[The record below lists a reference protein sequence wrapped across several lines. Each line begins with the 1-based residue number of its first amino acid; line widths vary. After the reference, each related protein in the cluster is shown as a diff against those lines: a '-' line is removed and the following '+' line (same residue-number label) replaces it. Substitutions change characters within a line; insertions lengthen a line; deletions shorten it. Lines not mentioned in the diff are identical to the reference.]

1 MLKDESF
8 NKVFIGS
15 GLTAELFLN
24 ALIRHKGESP
34 DDFYIL
40 SKNKERCEELAYK
53 YQIRA
58 TTNFHAF
65 ISKAKVVVLA
75 VDLPDLDGIP
85 ALVNLIRG
93 QVPPDALINSVTPR
107 LKIAKIEE
115 YFPNHPVMRLSI
127 NFSAPNGNSIGSYWC
142 GSVSPED
149 TAPVAKFL
157 VECFGELLEVNSEEE
172 FEKIHEIIFAQ
183 NCSVYLSMKTFIDAY
198 LKLGLTHEQA
208 RKIAVNTYKGVVES
222 FSGEHKDIIVNRI
235 FEYKN
240 VLAEGLAIM
249 EDLGIAQTLR
259 KVHELPPEKAQ
270 EQLAKARQAQRAEN
284 AKYRVHYSNWD

>member
-15 GLTAELFLN
+15 GLVAELFLN
-24 ALIRHKGESP
+24 ALIRYKGESP
-34 DDFYIL
+34 NDFYIL
-40 SKNKERCEELAYK
+40 SRNKERCDELAYK

-75 VDLPDLDGIP
+75 LDLNELEELPNMLRMIQ
-85 ALVNLIRG
+85 G

-127 NFSAPNGNSIGSYWC
+127 NFSATNGHSIGSYWC

-157 VECFGELLEVNSEEE
+157 IQCFGELLEVNSEEE
-172 FEKIHEIIFAQ
+172 FEKLHEIIFAQ
-183 NCSVYLSMKTFIDAY
+183 NCSTYLSMKTFIDAY

-208 RKIAVNTYKGVVES
+208 RKIAVSTYKGVGES
-222 FSGEHKDIIVNRI
+222 FSGEHKDIILNRI
-235 FEYKN
+235 FEYKD
-240 VLAEGLAIM
+240 VLNEGLALM

-259 KVHELPPEKAQ
+259 KIHELPPEKAREQQ
-270 EQLAKARQAQRAEN
+270 EKARQAQRAEN

>member
-85 ALVNLIRG
+85 ALVNLIRDK
-93 QVPPDALINSVTPR
+93 VPPDALINSVTPR
-107 LKIAKIEE
+107 LKIAQIEK
-115 YFPNHPVMRLSI
+115 YFPDHPVMRLSL
-127 NFSAPNGNSIGSYWC
+127 NFSAPNGHSIGSYWC

-157 VECFGELLEVNSEEE
+157 IQCFGELLEVNSEEE

-183 NCSVYLSMKTFIDAY
+183 NCSTYLSMKTFIDAY
-198 LKLGLTHEQA
+198 VKLGLTHEQA

-235 FEYKN
+235 FEYKSM
-240 VLAEGLAIM
+240 LGEGLAIM
-249 EDLGIAQTLR
+249 EDLGIAQNLR
-259 KVHELPPEKAQ
+259 KAHELPPEKAREQ
-270 EQLAKARQAQRAEN
+270 EAKALQAKRAEN